1 MDEISI
7 LSYFFDL
14 NEEIVIKVVYLI
26 RLYSFTIS
34 KLLVPAHPFLLKNPK
49 ESFYC
54 LLMLQQVLMLLS
66 AQIIEM

>member
-26 RLYSFTIS
+26 HLYSFTIT
-34 KLLVPAHPFLLKNPK
+34 KLLVPVHPFQLKNPK